1 MSAKFEKLKLCVL
14 YVEDEDVVRNTI
26 YEMLRRRITDVYV
39 ASDGREGLAVFQ
51 EHKPDLVISDIRM
64 PHMDGL
70 EMISN
75 IKRLNSDVQI
85 IITSAHSESEYFL
98 KAIDIGVDKFVLKPV
113 DNRDLFAIVSK
124 IYEQMHLQQKAIEEA
139 ARRQVAERNLRESQV
154 QLQALFENVVVGMG
168 IIDTDLR
175 IIFSNQALASMFDEE
190 EFTVL
195 SHYFNEYFADDSFT
209 INHLKVSTEAYHDGS
224 ELSFRSE
231 EEIFLPGG
239 KKFWAEISVSMIL
252 STENQVS
259 KFIVVINDINDR
271 VESQRDRDHL
281 YNSLIS
287 ELETAASVQTF
298 FLPDWLCVEE
308 KLLFSNNYTPS
319 TNVGGDLFDLI
330 PLKDGRYVIYIGD
343 ISGHGVQSAL
353 MMTAVKATIKM
364 LVDNVVAYLHP
375 SEIVNQL
382 NLLLSRDVF
391 QNNYLTLLLGVVDP
405 DKKEFIYY
413 NAGHPPIISF
423 NKSNGDVAIINS
435 NGSIPIGWVADFEY
449 TKEEEDILKLDE
461 HTSYLFYTDGMFEC
475 ENKEQE
481 ELGIDGITKMLT
493 KVTPDNSTV
502 MVPYVLKNII
512 EENGFDI
519 STDDFTILS
528 LNLRRDQNDKIRY
541 YIINPV
547 KVNSGEVGK
556 RCEEFLK
563 ARDLDDL
570 AFPTELLVNEFL
582 NKILTHISEKGRESV
597 IVIRLRIYEN
607 KLELTFWDKGSVWEL
622 PRQVTEIDF
631 SQKMDNEENSIYVIH
646 QLADEI
652 VQKRIV
658 GVNETKFIMNFERS
672 ES

>member
-1 MSAKFEKLKLCVL
+1 
-14 YVEDEDVVRNTI
+14 
-26 YEMLRRRITDVYV
+26 
-39 ASDGREGLAVFQ
+39 
-51 EHKPDLVISDIRM
+51 
-64 PHMDGL
+64 
-70 EMISN
+70 
-75 IKRLNSDVQI
+75 
-85 IITSAHSESEYFL
+85 
-98 KAIDIGVDKFVLKPV
+98 
-113 DNRDLFAIVSK
+113 
-124 IYEQMHLQQKAIEEA
+124 
-139 ARRQVAERNLRESQV
+139 
-154 QLQALFENVVVGMG
+154 
-168 IIDTDLR
+168 
-175 IIFSNQALASMFDEE
+175 
-190 EFTVL
+190 
-195 SHYFNEYFADDSFT
+195 
-209 INHLKVSTEAYHDGS
+209 
-224 ELSFRSE
+224 
-231 EEIFLPGG
+231 
-239 KKFWAEISVSMIL
+239 
-252 STENQVS
+252 
-259 KFIVVINDINDR
+259 
-271 VESQRDRDHL
+271 
-281 YNSLIS
+281 
-287 ELETAASVQTF
+287 
-298 FLPDWLCVEE
+298 
-308 KLLFSNNYTPS
+308 
-319 TNVGGDLFDLI
+319 
-330 PLKDGRYVIYIGD
+330 
-343 ISGHGVQSAL
+343 
-353 MMTAVKATIKM
+353 
-364 LVDNVVAYLHP
+364 VDNVVAYLHP

-423 NKSNGDVAIINS
+423 NKSNGDVAVINS
-435 NGSIPIGWVADFEY
+435 TGSIPIGWVADFEY
-449 TKEEEDILKLDE
+449 TKEEEDILKLDD

-512 EENGFDI
+512 EQNGFDI

-607 KLELTFWDKGSVWEL
+607 KLELTFWDKGSIWEL
-622 PRQVTEIDF
+622 PKRVIEIDF
-631 SQKMDNEENSIYVIH
+631 SQKMDNEVNSIYVIH
-646 QLADEI
+646 QLVDEI

-658 GVNETKFIMNFERS
+658 DVNETKFIMNYERS